1 MEGVMR
7 SRLFLVFAVLFI
19 AAMSALAGC
28 RDDDPVTPKKTGPDP
43 YADLTEPEHVIENL
57 LQSYED
63 RNYERFCEL
72 LKDPEYLFFLQPR
85 DVCHGCEAYLNLEED
100 CDITRRMFLAAMGT
114 PEGNDPKVDRLELAI
129 TDGIWTDIDSIGDE
143 ACTDCQQ
150 TERIYDITLVIGETT
165 YLGND
170 IISLIVQPVE
180 EQGKMIYKIRR
191 AYDLPKY

>member
-1 MEGVMR
+1 MR
-7 SRLFLVFAVLFI
+7 SRLFLVFAVLLI
-19 AAMSALAGC
+19 VAMPALVGC
-28 RDDDPVTPKKTGPDP
+28 RDDNPVTPKKSTSS

-85 DVCHGCEAYLNLEED
+85 DVYPVGDEYWTLAED
-100 CDITRRMFLAAMGT
+100 CDITRRMFLAAMGA
-114 PEGNDPKVDRLELAI
+114 PEGSDPKVDRLELII
-129 TDGIWTDIDSIGDE
+129 TDGAWTDIDSIGSE
-143 ACTDCQQ
+143 ECTGCKR

-170 IISLIVQPVE
+170 IIGVYVQPVDD
-180 EQGKMIYKIRR
+180 GGVTRYKIRR
-191 AYDLPKY
+191 IYDLPK